1 MESVDRELRRA
12 SIRDVVRYDALSN
25 LCSFVLGVVWLIVAA
40 IWIFDPEGAAA
51 GDNPR
56 DTVLILALASTAW
69 LALVDGRRRRLNRVL
84 AGGRVVPATVELS
97 MHSGHWL
104 RLTLSFSDPAG
115 PTERTVVLA
124 STRRN
129 RRVSRGDRVHLV
141 TSPDQPKTQVLPDVL
156 FGTFT
161 APEAGATAP
170 EAGATAPGAASAVDL
185 YLDNV
190 FRTTPDG
197 QLVFLPWGG
206 TRGGHVLA
214 SEEDKPR
221 LRRGVSRF
229 WTTALL
235 GGFLGLVIGM
245 AGRDGAVASCADFVR
260 IVGFA
265 GIGLLPGVLLHAVW
279 VRGAVRGLPRYRG
292 APFGPPPHA
301 AVLMRSYRS
310 EWRWAAFAC
319 AGLGVLCLGLGLGG
333 VAPPCLAIVFALTC
347 FAGAAAFVKA
357 VRTAT

>member
-1 MESVDRELRRA
+1 MESLDRELRRA
-12 SIRDVVRYDALSN
+12 RIRDVVRYDALSN

-40 IWIFDPEGAAA
+40 IWIFDPEGAGT

-56 DTVLILALASTAW
+56 DTVLILALSSTAW

-84 AGGRVVPATVELS
+84 AGGHVVPAIVELS
-97 MHSGHWL
+97 MQSGHWL
-104 RLTLSFSDPAG
+104 RLTLSFSDPGG
-115 PTERTVVLA
+115 PTERTVALA

-129 RRVSRGDRVHLV
+129 RQVSRGDRVRLV

-156 FGTFT
+156 FATFT
-161 APEAGATAP
+161 APED
-170 EAGATAPGAASAVDL
+170 GATAPGATSAVDL

-214 SEEDKPR
+214 SEDDKPR

-235 GGFLGLVIGM
+235 GGFLGLAVGI
-245 AGRDGAVASCADFVR
+245 AGRDGIASCADFVR
-260 IVGFA
+260 AMGFA
-265 GIGLLPGVLLHAVW
+265 VIGLLPGLLLHAVW

-301 AVLMRSYRS
+301 AVLMRSYHS
-310 EWRWAAFAC
+310 EWRFAAFAC

-333 VAPPCLAIVFALTC
+333 VAPPCLAIVFGLTC

-357 VRTAT
+357 VRTTA